1 MEMEKVTCTA
11 PVNIAVIKYW
21 GKRNEKLIL
30 PINDSIS
37 VTLSSEQM
45 HAKTTVAR
53 SKSFANDRIWLNGTE
68 ENIENPRLANCLKEI
83 RKKAQIDAEEHF
95 HICSENNFPT
105 AAGLAS
111 SAAGYACLV
120 YALCKLCKVEGDF
133 SEIARQGSGSA
144 CRSIYGGFVQ
154 WHMGAAESGEDSIAS
169 VVKEAEHW
177 SDLRILILVVSDERK
192 KVPSSKGMKTS
203 VETSTLLHH
212 RATHVVPDRIKKMR
226 TAIENKDFD
235 TFAQLTMADSNQLHA
250 ICLDTFPPCVYM
262 NQVSHQI
269 VRLVH
274 QINQVSN
281 CTKVAYSFDAGP
293 NACLFLPESHLN
305 EVAGYISNFF
315 PSNADDYF
323 RGESI
328 QPQNIPQD
336 AIDQIDL
343 EVQEKGSLRYII
355 STKVGSGPEIL
366 EASGSHL
373 LNNEGLPT
381 GVISC

>member
-37 VTLSSEQM
+37 VTLSSDQM

-83 RKKAQIDAEEHF
+83 RKKAKIDDEEHF

-250 ICLDTFPPCVYM
+250 ICLDTYPPCVYM

-355 STKVGSGPEIL
+355 STKVGSGPEVL
-366 EASGSHL
+366 EASESHL
-373 LNNEGLPT
+373 LNSEGLPS